1 MDAMGFKVNKW
12 VGGCKGLEVH
22 EGARGV
28 NGLERDKEREMGE
41 GRDIEGC

>member
-1 MDAMGFKVNKW
+1 MGLKVKKW
-12 VGGCKGLEVH
+12 VGGSKGLEVQ

-28 NGLERDKEREMGE
+28 NGLARDKERERGE